1 MARGKKGVP
10 SYFSNLLG
18 VAPKGLL
25 PLRAPRQALMSP
37 AAETVAGSTRTA
49 PVNSTAPPVPPVK
62 NTLPSRVTVP
72 AAEIVPLPSTTDA
85 SPVAHNSLME
95 PSAAP
100 VKHSDNPSFVEPVST
115 PLQHHQVQ
123 APLPQQASNLFDSPI
138 PVFANESEEGQSSPP
153 RLGSILERAAARY
166 LQEQELCESKPRPPP
181 VQQPLRNNRAA
192 PANRPNPSFSN
203 QPAIQSPQARPV
215 EPVIEI
221 GHIEVRIN
229 PAPGRTPAPAR
240 PVVRGPLTRPH
251 YLHGLRQ
258 S

>member
-1 MARGKKGVP
+1 MARGNKGVP

-25 PLRAPRQALMSP
+25 PLRTPRQASMSS
-37 AAETVAGSTRTA
+37 AAETVAGSTRTT
-49 PVNSTAPPVPPVK
+49 PVSATVPPVPPVK

-72 AAEIVPLPSTTDA
+72 TAEIVPLPSTTDT
-85 SPVAHNSLME
+85 SPVAHNALME

-100 VKHSDNPSFVEPVST
+100 VKHAAHPSFVEPVST
-115 PLQHHQVQ
+115 PLPHPQVQ
-123 APLPQQASNLFDSPI
+123 APLPQQASNLFDSPM
-138 PVFANESEEGQSSPP
+138 PVFASESEEGQSSPP

-166 LQEQELCESKPRPPP
+166 LQEQELGGSQPMPPSVP
-181 VQQPLRNNRAA
+181 PLPNNQAA
-192 PANRPNPSFSN
+192 PANRPTPFFSN
-203 QPAIQSPQARPV
+203 QPAIQSPQARLV

-229 PAPGRTPAPAR
+229 PAPERTPAPTR